1 MKNPELPSDD
11 SLLDAYLDDAL
22 EPAAREAFEKRLGND
37 PELAQQVELQRRI
50 NASLA
55 AQFPVLE
62 PDAEHVAEATAPLEK
77 PESTILKFPRR
88 RWGWLAAAAVAG
100 VLLAW
105 GMSGPRRT
113 DPYFEPTPLADVY
126 NTTVKQGF
134 EPYYECEDDERFAR
148 VFDKRQGIALALLPM
163 PEGSRMLG
171 LSYPGGLSRDTTAM
185 LCRVDGEPVMVFVDQ
200 PGADTPLAAEK
211 SAATQSLHIFRD
223 QRDGLV
229 FYEVTPFDTPR
240 AMQYLKIR

>member
-1 MKNPELPSDD
+1 MNHPEQPTDD

-50 NASLA
+50 DASLVA
-55 AQFPVLE
+55 NFPVVE
-62 PDAEHVAEATAPLEK
+62 ADAQHVQEAIAPLE
-77 PESTILKFPRR
+77 ESEPVILGLPRR
-88 RWGWLAAAAVAG
+88 RSWWLAAAAVAG

-105 GMSGPRRT
+105 GTSGPRKT
-113 DPYFEPTPLADVY
+113 DPYFEPTPLAEVY
-126 NTTVKQGF
+126 NAAVKQGF

-148 VFDKRQGIALALLPM
+148 VFDKRQGVALALLPM

-185 LCRVDGEPVMVFVDQ
+185 LCRVDDEPVMVFVDNLD
-200 PGADTPLAAEK
+200 ADTPLAAEK
-211 SAATQSLHIFRD
+211 SAASESLHIFRD
-223 QRDGLV
+223 EHDGLV

-240 AMQYLKIR
+240 TMQYLKIR